1 MLRIGWLLEVL
12 FYRIVKMGR
21 SLSPPLQQSPRAQRA
36 VASYPLSSLPNDH
49 RRDGSCHAEVIDLT
63 SNEDQLT
70 SMPAS
75 IALPSPT
82 PIMDYGGLPPPFT
95 RYPSPPSNKGG
106 QPTIFTAT
114 NALPF
119 SHGGEYLSTYS
130 NKNYWLNKH

>member
-1 MLRIGWLLEVL
+1 MTLGLRIGWLLDVL

-21 SLSPPLQQSPRAQRA
+21 SLSPQLQQSPTAQRA
-36 VASYPLSSLPNDH
+36 VASYPLSSLSNDH
-49 RRDGSCHAEVIDLT
+49 QRDGLCHAEVIDLT
-63 SNEDQLT
+63 SNEDRLT

-75 IALPSPT
+75 IPLPSPT
-82 PIMDYGGLPPPFT
+82 PVMEYRGLLPPFT

-119 SHGGEYLSTYS
+119 PHRGE
-130 NKNYWLNKH
+130 